1 MFDADAHARLRAYAL
16 CTPNHAYS
24 KRMPTR
30 GNAVEI
36 PLWWMDALAVAIDT
50 RKLKRTDLA
59 AFLIGDVAAGAAR
72 DRAMNAARVKV
83 TRFFDH
89 GIHTSEIVAVWCK
102 ALNLPPF
109 EFTADTRKQAE
120 AMALAKR
127 DPDLLTR
134 IMAAGQLVVEIESGE
149 HRLDDLLSAR
159 QTGGVESPDGA
170 VRRGSRG
177 RVPISSPARSE
188 RR

>member
-1 MFDADAHARLRAYAL
+1 VFDADANARLRAYVL

-36 PLWWMDALAVAIDT
+36 PRWWMDALEAAIAS
-50 RKLKRTDLA
+50 RNLKRTDLA
-59 AFLIGDVAAGAAR
+59 GFLIGDGVTGAAR
-72 DRAMNAARVKV
+72 DRALNAARVKV
-83 TRFFDH
+83 TQFFDH

-102 ALNLPPF
+102 SLNLPPF
-109 EFTADTRKQAE
+109 EFIAESRRQAE
-120 AMALAKR
+120 AMAMAQK
-127 DPDLLTR
+127 DPDVLMR
-134 IMAAGQLVVEIESGE
+134 VIAAGQLMVDLESGE
-149 HRLDDLLSAR
+149 HRLDELLAAR
-159 QTGGVESPDGA
+159 QTAAVESADGA

-177 RVPISSPARSE
+177 RVSVPKAARSE